1 MPSQLTNHPWH
12 TLLFSLFAALLTCGS
27 DVSRASDDHEHARQ
41 ALEAGEVLSLRTILE
56 RVNREYPGQVIDVEL
71 EHGYE
76 KSRELWIYK
85 VKVLRPGGYLV
96 KLKVDAR
103 NGAINGRKAT
113 GELDDE

>member
-1 MPSQLTNHPWH
+1 M
-12 TLLFSLFAALLTCGS
+12 
-27 DVSRASDDHEHARQ
+27 
-41 ALEAGEVLSLRTILE
+41 LSLRTILE